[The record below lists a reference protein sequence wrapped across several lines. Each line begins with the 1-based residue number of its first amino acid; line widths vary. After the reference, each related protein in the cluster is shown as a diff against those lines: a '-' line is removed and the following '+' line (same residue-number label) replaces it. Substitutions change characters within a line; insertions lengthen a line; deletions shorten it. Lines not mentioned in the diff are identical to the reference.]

1 MQGKELLP
9 YWPLLENQKKP
20 FKKGKFPLNL
30 KGTKFLSDIF
40 LKELSKLFNWHN
52 IDYLRKQF
60 DLYDSDE
67 SLDAE
72 SATDCKRF
80 LKALCTSN
88 PDKLEFA
95 YFHINSIRNKFEMLS
110 DQIKGHIDV
119 LLVSKTKIDG
129 SFPNG
134 NFLIDRFTKSC
145 RLDQNSNGGGLILF
159 VREDIPWN
167 LVEAEEKPSEGFYTE
182 LNLRND
188 KWLLNCSHNPH
199 KKDIGTT
206 SRC

>member
-134 NFLIDRFTKSC
+134 NFLIDRFTRSC

-182 LNLRND
+182 LNLRNG

-199 KKDIGTT
+199 KNDIGTT
-206 SRC
+206 SRR